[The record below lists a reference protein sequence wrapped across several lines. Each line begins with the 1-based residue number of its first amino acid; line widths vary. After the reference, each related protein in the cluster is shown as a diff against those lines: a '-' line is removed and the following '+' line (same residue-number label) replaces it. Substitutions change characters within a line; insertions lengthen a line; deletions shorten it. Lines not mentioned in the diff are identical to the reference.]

1 MTTEHTPGPWVATE
15 DPMSSQDYQTLVAL
29 PGRAGAMG
37 TWLAFVQHNWNEA
50 EAGERRISWKE
61 AEANARLIAAAPELL
76 EALEELSLKA
86 VVGTDDERY
95 AALRKTWAAIAKAK
109 GAA

>member
-1 MTTEHTPGPWVATE
+1 MTTEHTPGPWLATE

-37 TWLAFVQHNWNEA
+37 TWLALVQHNWNEA

-76 EALEELSLKA
+76 EALENLLA
-86 VVGTDDERY
+86 VNEGEGGTRY
-95 AALRKTWAAIAKAK
+95 RAQDIARAAIAKAK